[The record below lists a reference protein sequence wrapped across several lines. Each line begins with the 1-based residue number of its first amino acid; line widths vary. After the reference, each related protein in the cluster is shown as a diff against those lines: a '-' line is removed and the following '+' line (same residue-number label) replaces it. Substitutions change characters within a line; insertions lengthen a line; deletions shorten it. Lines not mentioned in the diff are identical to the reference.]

1 MKLSCVQENL
11 SKGLGIVSRAVATR
25 STLPITQNVLI
36 ATDQS
41 RLKLVATNLEIAISC
56 WIGAKIEEEGAITI
70 PARLLTEFTSSLPND
85 KIDVALTQRTLQ
97 LKCARFEA
105 RINGLDAQ
113 DFPPIPQVTDGLATK
128 IETEALRDG
137 INQVTFAAASE
148 ESRPVLTGIQLE
160 FDGDKLA
167 MAAADGFRL
176 AVHNTSLLSPVK
188 NKTAIIVPARALN
201 ELGRFLTDQEEPVE
215 ITVNQQKSQILF
227 SNILVPIIDRKTKF
241 LCDSCALDWR
251 TACHNPDQPNATE
264 CKDYKSRGKG
274 NTVRVE
280 VVSQLIQGAFP
291 NYSQLIPQSYVTRAV
306 VDVAEFLRAIKMA
319 SIFARDGSGI
329 VRLVVSPG
337 VELTPGKMNIAAR
350 AEEVGD
356 NMGEIDALIDGEG
369 AKIAFNAKY
378 LSDVLSVLDEK
389 QVALETTTS
398 SSPGVLRPVGTDNYI
413 HVVMPMFVQW

>member
-1 MKLSCVQENL
+1 MKLSCLQENL

-41 RLKLVATNLEIAISC
+41 RLKLAATNLEIAISC
-56 WIGAKIEEEGAITI
+56 WLGAKIEEEGAITI
-70 PARLLTEFTSSLPND
+70 PARLLTEFTNSLPND
-85 KIDVALTQRTLQ
+85 KIEIALTQRTLQ

-113 DFPPIPQVTDGLATK
+113 DFPPIPQVADGLATK
-128 IETEALRDG
+128 IEIKALKGG
-137 INQVTFAAASE
+137 IEQVTFAAATE
-148 ESRPVLTGIQLE
+148 ESRPVLTGVQLE

-201 ELGRFLTDQEEPVE
+201 ELHRFLTDQEEPVE

-227 SNILVPIIDRKTKF
+227 KLKNI
-241 LCDSCALDWR
+241 
-251 TACHNPDQPNATE
+251 E
-264 CKDYKSRGKG
+264 M
-274 NTVRVE
+274 
-280 VVSQLIQGAFP
+280 VSQLIQGSFP

-306 VDVAEFLRAIKMA
+306 VDVAEFLRAIRMA

-329 VRLVVSPG
+329 VRLMASPG
-337 VELTPGKMNIAAR
+337 VELTPGKMNISAR

-356 NMGEIDALIDGEG
+356 NVGEIDALIDGEA

-378 LSDVLSVLDEK
+378 LSDVLSVLEEK

-398 SSPGVLRPVGTDNYI
+398 SSPGVLRPVGSDNYI

>member
-1 MKLSCVQENL
+1 MKLSCLQENL

-41 RLKLVATNLEIAISC
+41 RLKLAATNLEIAISC
-56 WIGAKIEEEGAITI
+56 WLGAKIEEEGSITI
-70 PARLLTEFTSSLPND
+70 PARLLTEFISSLPND
-85 KIDVALTQRTLQ
+85 KIDIALTQRTLQ

-113 DFPPIPQVTDGLATK
+113 DFPPIPQVADGLATK
-128 IETEALRDG
+128 IEIAALRDG
-137 INQVTFAAASE
+137 INQVTFAAAAE

-176 AVHNTSLLSPVK
+176 AVHNTSLLAPVK

-227 SNILVPIIDRKTKF
+227 KLKNI
-241 LCDSCALDWR
+241 
-251 TACHNPDQPNATE
+251 E
-264 CKDYKSRGKG
+264 M
-274 NTVRVE
+274 
-280 VVSQLIQGAFP
+280 VSQLIQGAFP
-291 NYSQLIPQSYVTRAV
+291 NYSQLIPQSYITRAV

-337 VELTPGKMNIAAR
+337 VELTPGKMNISAR

-356 NMGEIDALIDGEG
+356 NMGEIDALIDGEA
-369 AKIAFNAKY
+369 AKIAFNARY

-398 SSPGVLRPVGTDNYI
+398 SSPGVLRPVGADNYI

>member
-1 MKLSCVQENL
+1 MKLSCLQENL

-36 ATDQS
+36 TTDQS
-41 RLKLVATNLEIAISC
+41 RLKLAATNLEIAISC
-56 WIGAKIEEEGAITI
+56 WLGAKIEEEGAITI
-70 PARLLTEFTSSLPND
+70 PARLLTEFTNSLPND
-85 KIDVALTQRTLQ
+85 KIEIALNQKTLQ

-113 DFPPIPQVTDGLATK
+113 DFPPIPQVSDGLETK
-128 IETEALRDG
+128 IEIKALKDG
-137 INQVTFAAASE
+137 IEQVTFAAATE
-148 ESRPVLTGIQLE
+148 ESRPVLTGVQLE

-201 ELGRFLTDQEEPVE
+201 ELHRFMTDQEEPVE

-227 SNILVPIIDRKTKF
+227 KLKNI
-241 LCDSCALDWR
+241 
-251 TACHNPDQPNATE
+251 E
-264 CKDYKSRGKG
+264 M
-274 NTVRVE
+274 
-280 VVSQLIQGAFP
+280 VSQLIQGSFP

-306 VDVAEFLRAIKMA
+306 VDVAEFLRAIRMA

-329 VRLVVSPG
+329 VRLMVSPG
-337 VELTPGKMNIAAR
+337 VELTPGKMNISAR

-356 NMGEIDALIDGEG
+356 NVGEIDALVDGEA

-378 LSDVLSVLDEK
+378 LSDVLSVLEEK

-398 SSPGVLRPVGTDNYI
+398 SSPGVLRPVGSDNYI

>member
-1 MKLSCVQENL
+1 MKLSCLQENL

-41 RLKLVATNLEIAISC
+41 RLKLAATNLEIAISC
-56 WIGAKIEEEGAITI
+56 WLGAKIEEEGAITI
-70 PARLLTEFTSSLPND
+70 PARLLTEFISSLPND
-85 KIDVALTQRTLQ
+85 KIDITLTQRTLQ

-113 DFPPIPQVTDGLATK
+113 DFPPIPQVADGLATK
-128 IETEALRDG
+128 IEIAALRDG
-137 INQVTFAAASE
+137 INQVTFAAAAE

-160 FDGDKLA
+160 FDDDKLA

-227 SNILVPIIDRKTKF
+227 KLKNI
-241 LCDSCALDWR
+241 
-251 TACHNPDQPNATE
+251 E
-264 CKDYKSRGKG
+264 M
-274 NTVRVE
+274 
-280 VVSQLIQGAFP
+280 VSQLIQGAFP

-337 VELTPGKMNIAAR
+337 VELTPGKVNISAR

-356 NMGEIDALIDGEG
+356 NMGEIDALIDGEA

-398 SSPGVLRPVGTDNYI
+398 SSPGVLRPVGADNYI

>member
-1 MKLSCVQENL
+1 MKLSCLQENL

-41 RLKLVATNLEIAISC
+41 RLKLAATNLEIAISC
-56 WIGAKIEEEGAITI
+56 WLGAKIEEEGAITI
-70 PARLLTEFTSSLPND
+70 PARLLTEFVNSLPND
-85 KIDVALTQRTLQ
+85 KIDIALNQRTLQ

-113 DFPPIPQVTDGLATK
+113 DFPPIPQVTDGVATK
-128 IETEALRDG
+128 IDVQALRDG
-137 INQVTFAAASE
+137 ISKVTFAAATE
-148 ESRPVLTGIQLE
+148 ESRPVLTGVQLE
-160 FDGDKLA
+160 FDGEKLA

-176 AVHNTSLLSPVK
+176 AVHNTSLLSAVK
-188 NKTAIIVPARALN
+188 NKAAIIVPSRALN
-201 ELGRFLTDQEEPVE
+201 ELGRFLSDQEEPVE
-215 ITVNQQKSQILF
+215 ITVSQQKSQILF
-227 SNILVPIIDRKTKF
+227 KLKNI
-241 LCDSCALDWR
+241 
-251 TACHNPDQPNATE
+251 E
-264 CKDYKSRGKG
+264 M
-274 NTVRVE
+274 
-280 VVSQLIQGAFP
+280 VSQLIQGAFP

-337 VELTPGKMNIAAR
+337 VELTPGKMNISAR

-356 NMGEIDALIDGEG
+356 NVGEIDALIDGEA

-378 LSDVLSVLDEK
+378 LSDVLSVLGEK

-398 SSPGVLRPVGTDNYI
+398 SSPGVLRPVGSDNYL

>member
-1 MKLSCVQENL
+1 MKLSCLQENL

-41 RLKLVATNLEIAISC
+41 RLKLAATNLEIAISC
-56 WIGAKIEEEGAITI
+56 WLGAKIEEEGAITI
-70 PARLLTEFTSSLPND
+70 PARLLTEFISSLPND
-85 KIDVALTQRTLQ
+85 KIDITLTQRTLQ

-113 DFPPIPQVTDGLATK
+113 DFPPIPQVADGLATK
-128 IETEALRDG
+128 IEIAALRDG
-137 INQVTFAAASE
+137 INQVTFAAAAE

-160 FDGDKLA
+160 FDDDKLA

-227 SNILVPIIDRKTKF
+227 KLKNI
-241 LCDSCALDWR
+241 
-251 TACHNPDQPNATE
+251 E
-264 CKDYKSRGKG
+264 M
-274 NTVRVE
+274 
-280 VVSQLIQGAFP
+280 VSQLIQGAFP

-337 VELTPGKMNIAAR
+337 VELTPGKMNISAR

-356 NMGEIDALIDGEG
+356 NMGEIDALIDGEA

-378 LSDVLSVLDEK
+378 LSDVLSVLDQK

-398 SSPGVLRPVGTDNYI
+398 SSPGVLRPVGVDNYI